1 MSVSL
6 PRCGACGR
14 FFWYPRARCPHCGSD
29 SVEMVDHPG
38 TGLIY
43 SFTIDRRTALGEPRV
58 LVMVELDPPAGVRI
72 SGEVPDA
79 DDPDAIQIGA
89 PVQMDPHTPPRH
101 ASVPAPILNRA
112 RAT

>member
-1 MSVSL
+1 
-6 PRCGACGR
+6 
-14 FFWYPRARCPHCGSD
+14 
-29 SVEMVDHPG
+29 
-38 TGLIY
+38 
-43 SFTIDRRTALGEPRV
+43 
-58 LVMVELDPPAGVRI
+58 MVELDPPAGVRI

>member
-1 MSVSL
+1 MSVSV
-6 PRCGACGR
+6 PQCAACGR

-43 SFTIDRRTALGEPRV
+43 SFTIDRRTASGEPRV

-79 DDPDAIQIGA
+79 DDLDAIQIGA
-89 PVQMDPHTPPRH
+89 PVQMDPHTPPGTPQFRLR
-101 ASVPAPILNRA
+101 S
-112 RAT
+112 